1 MQFIIVD
8 EMVMAIYIY
17 GAQYFKE
24 KTFFST
30 MLWWDDHLKQVN
42 NDENK
47 SDLKLPSS

>member
-17 GAQYFKE
+17 GAQYFK
-24 KTFFST
+24 KKAFFST
-30 MLWWDDHLKQVN
+30 VLWWDDHLKQVN

-47 SDLKLPSS
+47 SDLK